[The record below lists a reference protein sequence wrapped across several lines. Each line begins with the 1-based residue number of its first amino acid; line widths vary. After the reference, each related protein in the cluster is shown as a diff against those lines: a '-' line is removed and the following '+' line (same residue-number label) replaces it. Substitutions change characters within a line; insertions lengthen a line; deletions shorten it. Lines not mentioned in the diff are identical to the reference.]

1 MGSTDEE
8 RVASSATAS
17 TSSADPSPPAPPPP
31 VEKKKKK
38 FDPIEMPTPEVLAA
52 QEFMNNC
59 FVKSAM
65 SGAMGGVAGLAFGL
79 FMSSFENAH
88 GGMDSIPDGTAQ
100 RSTRAVLK
108 EMFTNMR
115 TKSVS
120 YAKGF
125 AVMGALFSFN
135 ECVVEKWRAKHDA
148 ANPVIAGCVTGAMMA
163 HSGGPQAMCFG
174 CASFG
179 AFSYVI
185 EKYLNSDH

>member
-1 MGSTDEE
+1 MSLTDEE

-17 TSSADPSPPAPPPP
+17 TSSASTSPPAQPPPA
-31 VEKKKKK
+31 EKKKKK
-38 FDPIEMPTPEVLAA
+38 FEPIEMPTPEVLAA

-88 GGMDSIPDGTAQ
+88 GGMDMAVPDGAAQ
-100 RSTRAVLK
+100 KPTRVVLK
-108 EMFTNMR
+108 EMFNNMR

-174 CASFG
+174 CASFA

-185 EKYLNSDH
+185 EKYLQSE